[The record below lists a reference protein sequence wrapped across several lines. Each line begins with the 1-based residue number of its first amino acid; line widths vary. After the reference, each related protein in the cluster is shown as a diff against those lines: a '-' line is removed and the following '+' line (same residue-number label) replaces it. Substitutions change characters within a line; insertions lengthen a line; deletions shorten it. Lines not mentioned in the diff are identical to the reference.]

1 MVPVRTYT
9 TSSTPTAPAIG
20 PSSPWSR
27 PSVKHTYSRR
37 RPRLS
42 QTRSGRGSGG
52 KDRSAALG
60 EGGAEED
67 RTSGPPTPVTVTL
80 QRRLCIPLQ
89 TPLITAPPRLR
100 KSRTPAPT
108 PPRRSQQ
115 IAVVPREVNSTRQA
129 QRVLMNKLGIAS
141 PLATI
146 NSDMVRKY
154 KQAFA
159 QPISD
164 ASHDTLQILLGHS
177 FDPIALNLNML
188 GVEDVDC

>member
-1 MVPVRTYT
+1 
-9 TSSTPTAPAIG
+9 
-20 PSSPWSR
+20 
-27 PSVKHTYSRR
+27 
-37 RPRLS
+37 
-42 QTRSGRGSGG
+42 
-52 KDRSAALG
+52 
-60 EGGAEED
+60 
-67 RTSGPPTPVTVTL
+67 
-80 QRRLCIPLQ
+80 
-89 TPLITAPPRLR
+89 
-100 KSRTPAPT
+100 
-108 PPRRSQQ
+108 
-115 IAVVPREVNSTRQA
+115 
-129 QRVLMNKLGIAS
+129 MNKLGIAS